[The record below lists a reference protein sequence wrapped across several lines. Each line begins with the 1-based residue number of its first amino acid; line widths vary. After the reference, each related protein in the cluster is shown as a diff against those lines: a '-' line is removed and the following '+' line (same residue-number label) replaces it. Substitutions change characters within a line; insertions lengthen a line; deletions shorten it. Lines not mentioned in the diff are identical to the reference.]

1 MDIKQVPHVVIETG
15 GQKIKK
21 SYEQIMET
29 GGDCMFDCGI
39 HEFVAKVSRQ
49 VTEKHDAMVV
59 EEVRKVG
66 IDIDKERLERAI
78 LDAKSF
84 YDDGYKDAKKEVFE
98 EVKRVIKNEYCSYD
112 GDCDSCKKEHP
123 YICRL
128 EVELDEILELID
140 GIKGE

>member
-15 GQKIKK
+15 GEKIKK
-21 SYEQIMET
+21 SYEQIMER
-29 GGDCMFDCGI
+29 GGNSMFDCGI
-39 HEFVAKVSRQ
+39 HEFVAEVSRE

-66 IDIDKERLERAI
+66 IDIDKPQLERAI
-78 LDAKSF
+78 IDAKSF

-98 EVKRVIKNEYCSYD
+98 EVKRVIKNEYCAYD

>member
-21 SYEQIMET
+21 SYEQIMER
-29 GGDCMFDCGI
+29 GGNSMFDCGI
-39 HEFVAKVSRQ
+39 HEIQQEMETQFEDNVLKAVQ
-49 VTEKHDAMVV
+49 
-59 EEVRKVG
+59 KVG
-66 IDIDKERLERAI
+66 ISIDKPQLERA
-78 LDAKSF
+78 LTDAKSF

-98 EVKRVIKNEYCSYD
+98 EVTRIIKNEYCGYD

-128 EVELDEILELID
+128 DVAIDEILELID
-140 GIKGE
+140 SIKGE

>member
-1 MDIKQVPHVVIETG
+1 MVLKQVPHIVIETG
-15 GQKIKK
+15 GEKIKK
-21 SYEQIMET
+21 SYEQIMER
-29 GGDCMFDCGI
+29 GGIDLFDCGI
-39 HEFVAKVSRQ
+39 HKIQQEMETQF
-49 VTEKHDAMVV
+49 EDNVV
-59 EEVRKVG
+59 KAVQKVG
-66 IDIDKERLERAI
+66 ISIDKPQLERAL

-98 EVKRVIKNEYCSYD
+98 EVTRVIKNEYCAYD
-112 GDCDSCKKEHP
+112 GDCGSCKKEHP

>member
-15 GQKIKK
+15 GEKIKK
-21 SYEQIMET
+21 SYEQIMEI
-29 GGDCMFDCGI
+29 GGNNMFDCGI
-39 HEFVAKVSRQ
+39 HQFQQRVSRDIS
-49 VTEKHDAMVV
+49 KKFDKMVM
-59 EEVRKVG
+59 EEVIKVG
-66 IDIDKERLERAI
+66 IDIDKPQLERA
-78 LDAKSF
+78 LTDAKSF

-98 EVKRVIKNEYCSYD
+98 EVKRVIKNEYCAYD

-128 EVELDEILELID
+128 EVAIDEILELVD

>member
-1 MDIKQVPHVVIETG
+1 MDIKQVPHVVIETSG
-15 GQKIKK
+15 EKIKK
-21 SYEQIMET
+21 SYEQIMER
-29 GGDCMFDCGI
+29 GGNYMFDCGI
-39 HEFVAKVSRQ
+39 HAIQEQ
-49 VTEKHDAMVV
+49 IQMEYEDNVV
-59 EEVRKVG
+59 KAVQKVG
-66 IDIDKERLERAI
+66 ISIDKPQLERAL

-84 YDDGYKDAKKEVFE
+84 YNDGYKDAKKEMFE
-98 EVKRVIKNEYCSYD
+98 EVTRIIKNEYCAYD